1 MCQIRDEGVIPAAA
15 ADQRPARDDQL
26 VKPRPTSAKP
36 LANRLT
42 AQKER
47 IATIA
52 AIGARIAA
60 GGQRVRLWIG
70 TACHLL

>member
-1 MCQIRDEGVIPAAA
+1 MCQIRDEGIIPAAA
-15 ADQRPARDDQL
+15 AHQGPARDDQL

-47 IATIA
+47 IATVT
-52 AIGARIAA
+52 AIGAGIAA
-60 GGQRVRLWIG
+60 GTQRVIAIA
-70 TACHLL
+70 T